1 MSTFSIPFRFN
12 GLGQIEKTTDVK
24 LVWRDRVRLV
34 LATKF
39 GERVMRPDFGS
50 DLNHVLFED
59 EVTAVELAT
68 RTITIAF
75 NTWLGA
81 LKLIEITPKYD
92 DYTGTLVFTVVYTL
106 PSGEEDSVRINT
118 AIFNRTGD
126 LIQEITRG

>member
-12 GLGQIEKTTDVK
+12 GLGQIEKTTDTR
-24 LVWRDRVRLV
+24 LVWRDRVRLT
-34 LATKF
+34 LSTKF

-81 LKLIEITPKYD
+81 LKLIEVTPKYD
-92 DYTGTLVFTVVYTL
+92 DYTGTLVFTIVYTL
-106 PSGEEDSVRINT
+106 PSGQEDSVSINT